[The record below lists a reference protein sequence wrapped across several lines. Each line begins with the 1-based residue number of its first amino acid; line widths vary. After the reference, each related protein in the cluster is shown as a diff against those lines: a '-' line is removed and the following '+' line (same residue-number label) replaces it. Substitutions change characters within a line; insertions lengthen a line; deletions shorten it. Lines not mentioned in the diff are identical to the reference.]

1 MTEGIP
7 DPLVDFKSYQASLF
21 KTLVSATAAVNSIQ
35 VEDIGYF
42 QLLDRSFAK
51 DLDQAS
57 SSTLNLGNNLLQKLA
72 SDGGIELKTE
82 YEVLEDV
89 VAGYGNVVDVC
100 DNLLDKAD
108 ICLDYLKGNIVTED
122 EVQAPEV
129 AQFTKEEA
137 DYKLLHSV
145 ESFDLK

>member
-1 MTEGIP
+1 MQKKKSFFFVQDTLYNIMTEGIP
-7 DPLVDFKSYQASLF
+7 DPLVDFKGYQASLF

-42 QLLDRSFAK
+42 RSLDRSFAK

-57 SSTLNLGNNLLQKLA
+57 LSTLNLGNNLLQKLA

-100 DNLLDKAD
+100 DNLLDKAVS
-108 ICLDYLKGNIVTED
+108 LVL
-122 EVQAPEV
+122 
-129 AQFTKEEA
+129 
-137 DYKLLHSV
+137 
-145 ESFDLK
+145 